1 MQRRLDEAEPLAKRA
16 FVGTMFEF
24 GPTHD
29 DALDSAQNFSEILAM
44 GGKLEESARVL
55 RQMFDVCERAFGR
68 KDART
73 LAMARNLSM
82 VQDMINRTKEG

>member
-1 MQRRLDEAEPLAKRA
+1 
-16 FVGTMFEF
+16 
-24 GPTHD
+24 
-29 DALDSAQNFSEILAM
+29 M